1 MYRKSSDYLFANRS
15 RGFDMDLLEELGH
28 MRMLL
33 VQLRET
39 CSIRLAVIERQQVE
53 LAELRAE
60 LARVMH
66 RERNAIIDVD
76 RSEERVG
83 GLICRLGMDDNP
95 Y

>member
-1 MYRKSSDYLFANRS
+1 MNLI
-15 RGFDMDLLEELGH
+15 EELGH

-33 VQLRET
+33 VHVRET
-39 CSIRLAVIERQQVE
+39 CAIRLAVIERQQVE

-60 LARVMH
+60 LARAIH

-76 RSEERVG
+76 HSDERVG